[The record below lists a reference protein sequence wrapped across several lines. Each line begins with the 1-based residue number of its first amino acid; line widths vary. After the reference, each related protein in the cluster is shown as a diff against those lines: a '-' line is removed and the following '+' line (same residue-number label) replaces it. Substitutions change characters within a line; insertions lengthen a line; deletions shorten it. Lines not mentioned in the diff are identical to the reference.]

1 MYKGF
6 IRSHLDY
13 CDFIYHIPPIIR
25 NSPLEISL
33 NFLMKSIEK
42 VQYMSAL
49 AVTGAWRGSNRSK
62 LYEEIG
68 WETLSDRRMYRRL
81 LQLYKITNSMT
92 PEYLSN
98 KLPPKKRPYLYS
110 NHETLLFREF
120 RCHTSRYANSFFPD
134 AVSTWNRI
142 FGNFNFMPS
151 IGEFK
156 SHMISLIRPMAKST
170 FDIHDPIGLR
180 FLFMLRLELSP
191 LRSHKFNHNFADT
204 DSNLCSCN
212 DGAENTDHFFL
223 KCSNFSNQ
231 RVFLLESVNNI
242 ILNHYHNMH
251 IAFDNYRFF
260 LYGHHLLSLSD
271 NKTLLQASIKFIKD
285 SKRFSN

>member
-1 MYKGF
+1 
-6 IRSHLDY
+6 
-13 CDFIYHIPPIIR
+13 
-25 NSPLEISL
+25 
-33 NFLMKSIEK
+33 
-42 VQYMSAL
+42 
-49 AVTGAWRGSNRSK
+49 
-62 LYEEIG
+62 
-68 WETLSDRRMYRRL
+68 
-81 LQLYKITNSMT
+81 
-92 PEYLSN
+92 
-98 KLPPKKRPYLYS
+98 
-110 NHETLLFREF
+110 
-120 RCHTSRYANSFFPD
+120 
-134 AVSTWNRI
+134 
-142 FGNFNFMPS
+142 MPS

-231 RVFLLESVNNI
+231 RVILLESVNNI
-242 ILNHYHNMH
+242 ILDHNHNMH
-251 IAFDNYRFF
+251 IAFVNYRFF